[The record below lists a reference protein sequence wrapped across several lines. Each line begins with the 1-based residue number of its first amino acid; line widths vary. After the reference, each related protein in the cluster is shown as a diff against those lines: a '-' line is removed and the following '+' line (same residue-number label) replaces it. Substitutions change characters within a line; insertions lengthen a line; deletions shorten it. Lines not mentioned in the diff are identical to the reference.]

1 MLPKLIPII
10 VIVVLVWLLFFN
22 HGGIPGFGRRTG
34 RKVRDLRQ
42 AGAEL
47 LDGEEV
53 EGSPLA
59 RYEFQA
65 GRAVTARILT
75 EHPLAGEADMQ
86 KRVLRIGRRL
96 AEGSAR
102 NEIRYRFAV
111 LEDSEPNAMAI
122 PGGSI
127 FVTRGL
133 VELCDDDDVLAGI
146 LSHEIAHI
154 DLRHAARTL
163 ATRAVAKTGLRLLTF
178 GRGAIVGQL
187 AGRVEGLVTRGYSRD
202 REIEADRAAIQLADR
217 AGFSRNGLPRLF
229 ARLVNSAAEGSAYF
243 QSHPPLAERLHELKP
258 G

>member
-1 MLPKLIPII
+1 MSKLIPII
-10 VIVVLVWLLFFN
+10 IIVVLVWLLFFN
-22 HGGIPGFGRRTG
+22 HRGIPALSRRTG
-34 RKVRDLRQ
+34 RKVRDLKQ

-47 LDGEEV
+47 VDGEEV

-75 EHPLAGEADMQ
+75 EHPLAGDAAMQ

-96 AEGSAR
+96 AEGSSR
-102 NEIRYRFAV
+102 KEIRYRFAV
-111 LEDSEPNAMAI
+111 LEDSDPNAMAI

-127 FVTRGL
+127 FLTRGL
-133 VELCDDDDVLAGI
+133 VELCDDDDLLAGI

-178 GRGAIVGQL
+178 GRGAVVGQL
-187 AGRVEGLVTRGYSRD
+187 AGRVEDLVTRGYSRD
-202 REIEADRAAIQLADR
+202 REIQADRTATRLATR
-217 AGFSRNGLPRLF
+217 AGFSRNGL
-229 ARLVNSAAEGSAYF
+229 ARFLASVVNSAVEGAAYF
-243 QSHPPLAERLHELKP
+243 QSHPPLAERLYELES